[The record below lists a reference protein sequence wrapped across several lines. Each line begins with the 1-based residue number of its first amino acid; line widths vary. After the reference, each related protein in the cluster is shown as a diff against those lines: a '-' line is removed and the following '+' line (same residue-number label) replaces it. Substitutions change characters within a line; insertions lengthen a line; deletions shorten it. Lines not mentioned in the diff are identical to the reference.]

1 MAARAEGRLLR
12 TEGHSEAVT
21 VLAVLAVL
29 ARSRAVRTDPVFRP
43 AIEYRVTLRPAAG
56 LPVILRSRG

>member
-21 VLAVLAVL
+21 VLAVLA
-29 ARSRAVRTDPVFRP
+29 RSWAVRTDPVFRP